1 MRLKKNFYTLSLS
14 GFTPGFSFLKGL
26 VRVATMLSTSS
37 SEKKSA
43 DFATREQVVNVHH
56 ELFVYNLAVGQQ
68 PQASFVLERSLPLEL
83 L

>member
-37 SEKKSA
+37 SEKSP
-43 DFATREQVVNVHH
+43 
-56 ELFVYNLAVGQQ
+56 LI
-68 PQASFVLERSLPLEL
+68 SPLESKSL
-83 L
+83 IYTMNFSSIIWPSVNSHRHPSFLSAAFL